1 MDFLVVL
8 FKNKEKR
15 KIINK
20 FKTEKKALAFF
31 NKLVHTSNEVIFP
44 KETENGFDCTY
55 EISILEKKTKN
66 YQPFYKKDEIG
77 RRLKIELEDEDY
89 QIKKIENYNIEELF
103 LDYGINKKIDSNQ
116 FLKKYIE
123 KPGLKMISKL
133 NNKIVVQNDEKINL
147 FTFKSSND
155 SNRFMDCLERKVL
168 ELGRKDSLFIKDY
181 STIHRKYLYKLLT
194 DYGFPKSYLQRYS
207 TTFPSKK

>member
-123 KPGLKMISKL
+123 NPGLKMISKL